1 MKNIAEHIL
10 DIAQNSIRAQAT
22 QITIQM
28 SESMVNNSYE
38 LVITD
43 NGLGMDAETCKKV
56 SDPFYTSRT
65 TRKVGLG
72 IPLLKQNA
80 EQSGGLFRLESE
92 LGKGTE
98 VTATFILNHIDKL
111 PVGDIVGTYLLL
123 FAANPAIEFIVT
135 HKTDSGNLTFDTR
148 EAKQMLGHIPLSAAE
163 VRNFLKE
170 WFNENLQTIKAS
182 L

>member
-10 DIAQNSIRAQAT
+10 DIVQNSIRAQAT
-22 QITIQM
+22 QISIEL
-28 SESMVNNSYE
+28 SESLINNNYK
-38 LVITD
+38 LVISD

-80 EQSGGLFRLESE
+80 EQSGGGFSLKSE
-92 LGKGTE
+92 PGKGTE
-98 VTATFILNHIDKL
+98 IGATFVLNHIDRL

-123 FAANPAIEFIVT
+123 FAANPAIEFTVT

-148 EAKQMLGHIPLSAAE
+148 EAKQMLGDIPLSTSE
-163 VRNFLKE
+163 VRKFLKE
-170 WFNENLQTIKAS
+170 WFVANMQAINAS
-182 L
+182 F

>member
-1 MKNIAEHIL
+1 LKNIAEHIL

-22 QITIQM
+22 QINIEL
-28 SESMVNNSYE
+28 SESVQNNNYK

-80 EQSGGLFRLESE
+80 EQSGGVFRLKSE
-92 LGKGTE
+92 PGKGTDIS
-98 VTATFILNHIDKL
+98 ATFLFNHIDRL
-111 PVGDIVGTYLLL
+111 PVGDLVGTYLLL

-148 EAKQMLGHIPLSAAE
+148 DVKQMLGDISLSTSE
-163 VRNFLKE
+163 VRKFLKE
-170 WFNENLQTIKAS
+170 WFVGNLQSINAS
-182 L
+182 F